1 VFCGAAGDSG
11 GDQIVVEG
19 AENNEVVLY
28 DVTGRVLARKRDDGQ
43 PIRFEAPASGSYL
56 IRIGNL
62 PARRVVVI
70 R

>member
-1 VFCGAAGDSG
+1 M
-11 GDQIVVEG
+11 VEG

-28 DVTGRVLARKRDDGQ
+28 DVVGRRLEAKRNSEGEV
-43 PIRFEAPASGSYL
+43 RFDAPASGSYL
-56 IRIGNL
+56 VRIGNL